1 MRRSILAVVA
11 LAALTSACGSTPTG
25 PTTITP
31 PPPPPVANVAGNW
44 SGTWE
49 DRYGVSAFR
58 MNLNQSGST
67 VTGTWEVEGLTG
79 SISGSADSSS
89 FTGSFTL
96 NVGLCTETAAFSGP
110 ASAGMVTLNWSS
122 VGLVGNCLNTGRIN
136 IVVQRR

>member
-1 MRRSILAVVA
+1 MKRSILAVIA
-11 LAALTSACGSTPTG
+11 LAVVTSACGSTPTA
-25 PTTITP
+25 PTVPT
-31 PPPPPVANVAGNW
+31 PPPVANVAGNW

-49 DRYGVSAFR
+49 DRYGISAFR

-79 SISGSADSSS
+79 SVTGSSDAAS

-110 ASAGMVTLNWSS
+110 ASSGSATLNWSS

-136 IVVQRR
+136 IVAQRR

>member
-1 MRRSILAVVA
+1 MRRSILSVIAAAVLMSA
-11 LAALTSACGSTPTG
+11 ACGSSPTAPSG
-25 PTTITP
+25 P

-49 DRYGVSAFR
+49 DRFGASAFV

-67 VTGTWEVEGLTG
+67 VTGTWQVEGLNG
-79 SISGSADSSS
+79 SVSGSADSSS

-110 ASAGMVTLNWSS
+110 ASSGTATLNWAS
-122 VGLVGNCLNTGRIN
+122 VGLVGNCLNTGRITIN
-136 IVVQRR
+136 VQRR